1 MRARVFAVVGV
12 IVLLFSG
19 TAILAQPSDA
29 ATSEAAGALLNS
41 SATTYTRLE
50 QEIHV

>member
-1 MRARVFAVVGV
+1 MHARVFTMVGL
-12 IVLLFSG
+12 IVLAFSG
-19 TAILAQPSDA
+19 TVIFAQPNDA